1 MSARATPIGL
11 ERIMTV
17 LPHRPPFLFVD
28 EVTRL
33 EFGVSIT
40 ARRTLRPEE
49 PHFAGHFPGGPVMP
63 GVLVTEAL
71 AQTCGLL
78 KGLELD
84 SPDGVY
90 YYLAAENIKY
100 FSPAGPGDTLI
111 LVAEQD
117 AGHGVFLRFRV
128 EALVGR
134 RRIAAGSLTLARVSP
149 PSSG

>member
-1 MSARATPIGL
+1 VSADALPIGL

-28 EVTRL
+28 EVIRL
-33 EFGVSIT
+33 ELGVSIT

-49 PHFAGHFPGGPVMP
+49 PHFAGHFPGRPLMP

-84 SPDGVY
+84 SGEGVFY
-90 YYLAAENIKY
+90 VLAAENIKY
-100 FSPAGPGDTLI
+100 ASAAGPGDTLI
-111 LVAEQD
+111 LQATRE
-117 AGHGVFLRFRV
+117 AGHGAFLRYQV
-128 EALVGR
+128 EARVGR
-134 RRIAAGSLTLARVSP
+134 RRVAAGSLTLARV
-149 PSSG
+149 

>member
-1 MSARATPIGL
+1 MSAGSPLYDL
-11 ERIMTV
+11 ERIMSV

-33 EFGVSIT
+33 DPGVSIT

-49 PHFAGHFPGGPVMP
+49 PHFAGHFPGRPVMP

-78 KGLELD
+78 MGLGAEPAD
-84 SPDGVY
+84 QTAIY
-90 YYLAAENIKY
+90 FLAADNVKY
-100 FSPAGPGDTLI
+100 TSPAGPGETLTLI
-111 LVAEQD
+111 AEKE

-128 EALVGR
+128 EALTR
-134 RRIAAGSLTLARVSP
+134 RKRIAAGSLTLARVEGP
-149 PSSG
+149 R

>member
-1 MSARATPIGL
+1 LSVGAPLFGL
-11 ERIMTV
+11 ERIMV
-17 LPHRPPFLFVD
+17 ILPQRPPFLFVD

-33 EFGVSIT
+33 KLGHCIT

-49 PHFAGHFPGGPVMP
+49 PFFAGHFPGHPMMP

-84 SPDGVY
+84 SPDGVFY
-90 YYLAAENIKY
+90 VLAADSVKY
-100 FSPAGPGDTLI
+100 VSPAGPGDTLS
-111 LVAEQD
+111 LVAEQE
-117 AGHGVFLRFRV
+117 AGHGAFLRYRV

-134 RRIAAGSLTLARVSP
+134 RRIAAGVLTLARVEVP
-149 PSSG
+149 A

>member
-1 MSARATPIGL
+1 MSADTLPIGL

-28 EVTRL
+28 EVIRL
-33 EFGVSIT
+33 ELGVSIT

-49 PHFAGHFPGGPVMP
+49 PHFAGHFPGRPLMP

-71 AQTCGLL
+71 AQVCGLL

-84 SPDGVY
+84 SADGVFY
-90 YYLAAENIKY
+90 VLAAESVKY
-100 FSPAGPGDTLI
+100 VSPAAPGETLI
-111 LVAEQD
+111 LVADQD
-117 AGHGVFLRFRV
+117 SGHGVFLRYRV
-128 EALVGR
+128 EARVGR
-134 RRIAAGSLTLARVSP
+134 RRIAAGTLTLARVAP

>member
-1 MSARATPIGL
+1 MSAGASLVGL

-33 EFGVSIT
+33 QLGVSIT

-49 PHFAGHFPGGPVMP
+49 THFAGHFPGRPIMP

-78 KGLELD
+78 KGLELE
-84 SPDGVY
+84 SADGVAY
-90 YYLAAENIKY
+90 HLATANVKY
-100 FSPAGPGDTLI
+100 HSAAGPGDTLTLI
-111 LVAEQD
+111 AEQE
-117 AGHGVFLRFRV
+117 AAHGVFLCFRV

-134 RRIAAGSLTLARVSP
+134 RRIAAGSLTLARVDAP
-149 PSSG
+149 A

>member
-1 MSARATPIGL
+1 
-11 ERIMTV
+11 MTV

-33 EFGVSIT
+33 DPGVSIT

-49 PHFAGHFPGGPVMP
+49 PHFAGHFPGRPVMP

-78 KGLELD
+78 TGLTAEALGGAA
-84 SPDGVY
+84 PEQPAVFF
-90 YYLAAENIKY
+90 LAADSVKY
-100 FSPAGPGDTLI
+100 TSPAGPGDTLTLI
-111 LVAEQD
+111 AEQE

-128 EALVGR
+128 EALAGR
-134 RRIAAGSLTLARVSP
+134 RRIAAGSLTLARVDGP
-149 PSSG
+149 R